1 MKTIE
6 KLSRMIEEELED
18 SEKYIKCAIKY
29 KTELPGLSKSFYDL
43 SLAEMGHVNVLHTEV
58 TRLIEEHRRK
68 VGEPPAAMLAVY
80 NYLHEKQ
87 IEEAHEIKMWQ
98 EEYRNA

>member
-29 KTELPGLSKSFYDL
+29 KNELPTLSKSFYDL